1 MVHLGFLFLLLFLF
15 LTSCQEQEKEPVS
28 EKSYIVEV
36 SVSSEPFKG
45 ISEYLSLSRLVRLE
59 KEPLVA
65 PIKDIEIVDDCIVV
79 LDVTSRILCYD
90 MDGKVRFSIDARGNG
105 PGEYSSVG
113 FFSINETNRVIWL
126 YDYSQAM
133 LYSYSLNNGKFLKRE
148 SQRRPVPFDMAF
160 EEGMYYYDNP
170 YHRNYREDK
179 SLHYSLLLSEDGTT
193 MERKYF
199 EHDEAEHE
207 FNFIASEKSFYRSDL
222 LLYCKNFSRDV
233 YALDGRDVYHR
244 YEFIIPDWL
253 GHDQIER
260 KMDIKALLKSDY
272 SYGLCDI
279 FECDGMLAFRFSK
292 SGFIYSALYDL
303 KENEQVYCSRIVQGV
318 EGSRVPLIN
327 AIVGAY
333 DSQFVSVLSPEFLG
347 YQKENNPG
355 VVEAL
360 LPNYNPDEDNP
371 VIAFYD
377 VVRERE

>member
-1 MVHLGFLFLLLFLF
+1 M
-15 LTSCQEQEKEPVS
+15 
-28 EKSYIVEV
+28 
-36 SVSSEPFKG
+36 
-45 ISEYLSLSRLVRLE
+45 
-59 KEPLVA
+59 
-65 PIKDIEIVDDCIVV
+65 
-79 LDVTSRILCYD
+79 
-90 MDGKVRFSIDARGNG
+90 
-105 PGEYSSVG
+105 
-113 FFSINETNRVIWL
+113 
-126 YDYSQAM
+126 
-133 LYSYSLNNGKFLKRE
+133 
-148 SQRRPVPFDMAF
+148 
-160 EEGMYYYDNP
+160 
-170 YHRNYREDK
+170 
-179 SLHYSLLLSEDGTT
+179 
-193 MERKYF
+193 
-199 EHDEAEHE
+199 
-207 FNFIASEKSFYRSDL
+207 
-222 LLYCKNFSRDV
+222 
-233 YALDGRDVYHR
+233 
-244 YEFIIPDWL
+244 

-360 LPNYNPDEDNP
+360 LSGYNPDEDNP